1 MVAQRKAASGDVD
14 AELKKLVDFGMQV
27 VRDPD
32 KEAFRTAMK
41 PARDQYVGRF
51 GSSGQ
56 ALIDAIR
63 AEASKR

>member
-1 MVAQRKAASGDVD
+1 MVAQRKAASGDID
-14 AELKKLVDFGMQV
+14 TQLKKLVDFGMQV

-41 PARDQYVGRF
+41 PAWDQYVDQF

-63 AEASKR
+63 AEAGKR